1 MEIFTTQAR
10 LENLDSVNDFIHA
23 QLESFSIPVKTLN
36 MLDLAVEE
44 LYANICHYAYPPIT
58 GIVEIASEV
67 TENPL
72 KIKIRFSDEG
82 IPFDPLKREDPDITA
97 TAENRKVGGLG
108 IFLTKKTMDSVVYKH
123 EDGKNIL
130 TIEKTLLEGKA

>member
-23 QLESFSIPVKTLN
+23 QLESFSIPTKTLN

-44 LYANICHYAYPPIT
+44 LYVNICHYAYPPLV

-82 IPFDPLKREDPDITA
+82 IPFDPLKKEDPDITA
-97 TAENRKVGGLG
+97 TAEKRKIGGLG
-108 IFLTKKTMDSVVYKH
+108 IFLTKKIMDSVVYKH

-130 TIEKTLLEGKA
+130 TIEKTLLEEKS